1 MYRKFLLNTA
11 KTTDTQIHRYTDTIQ
26 DGGNMDK
33 FKEKNPLS
41 LRERQVLRM
50 LAQGDEYSQ
59 ISHNLNISINTVKF
73 HVKNIKHKIQ
83 ARNTNHAIHIA
94 NRNEII

>member
-1 MYRKFLLNTA
+1 
-11 KTTDTQIHRYTDTIQ
+11 
-26 DGGNMDK
+26 MDK

-73 HVKNIKHKIQ
+73 HVQ

>member
-1 MYRKFLLNTA
+1 
-11 KTTDTQIHRYTDTIQ
+11 
-26 DGGNMDK
+26 MDK

-73 HVKNIKHKIQ
+73 HVDWPPESPDNQYHLFK
-83 ARNTNHAIHIA
+83 
-94 NRNEII
+94 

>member
-1 MYRKFLLNTA
+1 
-11 KTTDTQIHRYTDTIQ
+11 
-26 DGGNMDK
+26 MDK

-59 ISHNLNISINTVKF
+59 MALLNKSNF
-73 HVKNIKHKIQ
+73 C
-83 ARNTNHAIHIA
+83 
-94 NRNEII
+94 

>member
-1 MYRKFLLNTA
+1 
-11 KTTDTQIHRYTDTIQ
+11 
-26 DGGNMDK
+26 MDK

-50 LAQGDEYSQ
+50 LSQGDEYSQ
-59 ISHNLNISINTVKF
+59 ISHNLNISSQTVMF
-73 HVKNIKHKIQ
+73 HVIIIKHNIQ
-83 ARNTNHAIHIA
+83 GRNTIDSIHIA

>member
-1 MYRKFLLNTA
+1 
-11 KTTDTQIHRYTDTIQ
+11 
-26 DGGNMDK
+26 MDK

-41 LRERQVLRM
+41 LRERQVLRMLAQVLRM

>member
-1 MYRKFLLNTA
+1 
-11 KTTDTQIHRYTDTIQ
+11 
-26 DGGNMDK
+26 MDK

-73 HVKNIKHKIQ
+73 HVKNIKLDWPPESPDNQYHLNK
-83 ARNTNHAIHIA
+83 
-94 NRNEII
+94 

>member
-1 MYRKFLLNTA
+1 
-11 KTTDTQIHRYTDTIQ
+11 
-26 DGGNMDK
+26 
-33 FKEKNPLS
+33 
-41 LRERQVLRM
+41 
-50 LAQGDEYSQ
+50 
-59 ISHNLNISINTVKF
+59 

>member
-1 MYRKFLLNTA
+1 
-11 KTTDTQIHRYTDTIQ
+11 
-26 DGGNMDK
+26 MDK

-59 ISHNLNISINTVKF
+59 ISHNLNISINTV
-73 HVKNIKHKIQ
+73 NINKHSKVSCEKHQ
-83 ARNTNHAIHIA
+83 T
-94 NRNEII
+94 